1 MNKTLLTLSII
12 GALSLSACD
21 RGPKH
26 DGHMPPPNGSPAGPQ
41 AGQPAPNGQA
51 SMPPAMADLPSEM
64 RTAGDLKIEVQGP
77 WARATVAGQNMG
89 GAFVNLT
96 SDQDATLV
104 GATSPVSEKVELH
117 TMKMEGEKMVMAQV
131 PNIPLPAKTKVEL
144 KPGSLHIMFMSL
156 KAPLKEGDTVALK
169 LEIKDKAGKSEFLDL
184 QAPVK
189 ALGEPMPMKVTH

>member
-1 MNKTLLTLSII
+1 MNKTLLTLSILGTLTL
-12 GALSLSACD
+12 GACGK
-21 RGPKH
+21 GPQQH
-26 DGHMPPPNGSPAGPQ
+26 DGHTMPAPK
-41 AGQPAPNGQA
+41 GQPAGQQA
-51 SMPPAMADLPSEM
+51 AMPTSMADMPSEV
-64 RTAGDLKIEVQGP
+64 RAVGDMKIEVQGA

-104 GATSPVSEKVELH
+104 GASSPVSEKVELH

-131 PNIPLPAKTKVEL
+131 PNIALPANTKVEL

-169 LEIKDKAGKSEFLDL
+169 LEIKNKAGKSEFLDL

-189 ALGEPMPMKVTH
+189 ALGEAMPMKMSH

>member
-1 MNKTLLTLSII
+1 MNKTTFSLCFATLINI
-12 GALSLSACD
+12 LGLSAC
-21 RGPKH
+21 GKPAH
-26 DGHMPPPNGSPAGPQ
+26 DAHTPPAAPANGAAQQ
-41 AGQPAPNGQA
+41 A
-51 SMPPAMADLPSEM
+51 MPPAMADMPSEI
-64 RTAGDLKIEVQGP
+64 RAVGNLKIEVQGA

-131 PNIPLPAKTKVEL
+131 PSITLPANTKVEL

-169 LEIKDKAGKSEFLDL
+169 LEIKDKTGQSNFLEL

-189 ALGEPMPMKVTH
+189 ALTMKMGN

>member
-1 MNKTLLTLSII
+1 MKKSSLILSAGALLV
-12 GALSLSACD
+12 ALSLSACQKENKHE
-21 RGPKH
+21 GHSTPQPPTAEVPKTA
-26 DGHMPPPNGSPAGPQ
+26 PA
-41 AGQPAPNGQA
+41 
-51 SMPPAMADLPSEM
+51 AMADMPSEM
-64 RTAGDLKIEVQGP
+64 RTVGTLKIEVQGP

-96 SDQDATLV
+96 ADQDATLV

-131 PNIPLPAKTKVEL
+131 PNIPLPTNTKVEL

-169 LEIKDKAGKSEFLDL
+169 LEIKDKAGKSEFLDI

-189 ALGEPMPMKVTH
+189 AVSEQMKMSH

>member
-1 MNKTLLTLSII
+1 MKKSLLTLSLISTI
-12 GALSLSACD
+12 AVLGLNAC
-21 RGPKH
+21 GKKTH
-26 DGHMPPPNGSPAGPQ
+26 DSHMPSQ
-41 AGQPAPNGQA
+41 TQGQA
-51 SMPPAMADLPSEM
+51 QNATPPAMSDMPSEV
-64 RTAGDLKIEVQGP
+64 RAVGDLKIEVQGA

-96 SDQDATLV
+96 SDQDATLI
-104 GATSPVSEKVELH
+104 GATSSVSEKVELH

-131 PNIPLPAKTKVEL
+131 PSIPLPANTKVEL

-169 LEIKDKAGKSEFLDL
+169 LEIKNKAGKSEFLDL

-189 ALGEPMPMKVTH
+189 ALGEAMPMKMSH

>member
-1 MNKTLLTLSII
+1 MKKSSLILSAGALLV
-12 GALSLSACD
+12 ALSLSACQKENKHE
-21 RGPKH
+21 GHSAPQPPTAEVPKTA
-26 DGHMPPPNGSPAGPQ
+26 PA
-41 AGQPAPNGQA
+41 
-51 SMPPAMADLPSEM
+51 AMADMPSEM
-64 RTAGDLKIEVQGP
+64 RTVGTLKIEVQGP

-89 GAFVNLT
+89 GTFVNLT
-96 SDQDATLV
+96 ADQDATLV

-131 PNIPLPAKTKVEL
+131 PNIPLPTNTKVEL

-169 LEIKDKAGKSEFLDL
+169 LEIKDKAGKSEFLDI

-189 ALGEPMPMKVTH
+189 AVSEQMKMSH

>member
-1 MNKTLLTLSII
+1 MKKSSLILSAGALLV
-12 GALSLSACD
+12 ALSLSACQKENKHE
-21 RGPKH
+21 GHSAPQPPTAEVPKTA
-26 DGHMPPPNGSPAGPQ
+26 PA
-41 AGQPAPNGQA
+41 
-51 SMPPAMADLPSEM
+51 AMADMPSEM
-64 RTAGDLKIEVQGP
+64 RTVGTLKIEVQGP

-96 SDQDATLV
+96 ADQDASLV

-131 PNIPLPAKTKVEL
+131 PNIPLPANTKVEL

-169 LEIKDKAGKSEFLDL
+169 LEIKDKAGKSEFLDI

-189 ALGEPMPMKVTH
+189 AVSEQMKMSH

>member
-1 MNKTLLTLSII
+1 MKKSSLILSAGALLV
-12 GALSLSACD
+12 ALSLSACQKENKHE
-21 RGPKH
+21 GHSAPQPPTAEVPKTA
-26 DGHMPPPNGSPAGPQ
+26 PA
-41 AGQPAPNGQA
+41 
-51 SMPPAMADLPSEM
+51 AMADMPSEM
-64 RTAGDLKIEVQGP
+64 RTVGTLKIEVQGP

-96 SDQDATLV
+96 ADQDATLV

-117 TMKMEGEKMVMAQV
+117 TMKMDGEKMVMAQV
-131 PNIPLPAKTKVEL
+131 PNIPLPANTKVEL

-169 LEIKDKAGKSEFLDL
+169 LEIKDKVGKSEFLDI

-189 ALGEPMPMKVTH
+189 AVSEQMKMSH

>member
-1 MNKTLLTLSII
+1 MKKSLL
-12 GALSLSACD
+12 ALSVISAIAVFGLSAC
-21 RGPKH
+21 GKKLH
-26 DGHMPPPNGSPAGPQ
+26 DGHMPPPAQSDSHNAAPA
-41 AGQPAPNGQA
+41 
-51 SMPPAMADLPSEM
+51 AMNDMPSEV
-64 RTAGDLKIEVQGP
+64 RAVGDLKIEVQGA

-96 SDQDATLV
+96 ADQDAVLV
-104 GATSPVSEKVELH
+104 GASSPVSEKVELH

-131 PNIPLPAKTKVEL
+131 PNIPLPANTKVEL

-169 LEIKDKAGKSEFLDL
+169 LEIQNKAGKSEFLDL

-189 ALGEPMPMKVTH
+189 ALGEPMKMSH

>member
-1 MNKTLLTLSII
+1 MKKSLL
-12 GALSLSACD
+12 ALSVISAIAVFGLSAC
-21 RGPKH
+21 GKKPH
-26 DGHMPPPNGSPAGPQ
+26 DGHMPPPAQSDSHNATPA
-41 AGQPAPNGQA
+41 
-51 SMPPAMADLPSEM
+51 AMNDMPSEV
-64 RTAGDLKIEVQGP
+64 RAVGDLKIEVQGA

-96 SDQDATLV
+96 ADQDAVLV
-104 GATSPVSEKVELH
+104 GASSPVSEKVELH

-131 PNIPLPAKTKVEL
+131 PNIPLPANTKVEL

-169 LEIKDKAGKSEFLDL
+169 LEIQNKAGKSEFLDL

-189 ALGEPMPMKVTH
+189 ALGEPMKMSH

>member
-1 MNKTLLTLSII
+1 MKKSSLILSAGALLV
-12 GALSLSACD
+12 ALSLSACQKENKHE
-21 RGPKH
+21 GHSAPQSPTAEVPKT
-26 DGHMPPPNGSPAGPQ
+26 
-41 AGQPAPNGQA
+41 APV
-51 SMPPAMADLPSEM
+51 AMTDMPSEM
-64 RTAGDLKIEVQGP
+64 RTVGNLKIEVQGP

-96 SDQDATLV
+96 ADQDATLV

-131 PNIPLPAKTKVEL
+131 PNIPLPANTKVEL

-169 LEIKDKAGKSEFLDL
+169 LEIKDKAGKSEFLDI

-189 ALGEPMPMKVTH
+189 AVSEQMKMSH